1 MVTSRERGASKEL
14 TSRRRRRRRRRR
26 KKEGGKTQTQELGEV
41 WIFVL
46 MLHICA
52 CFGMGAVAEG
62 ED

>member
-14 TSRRRRRRRRRR
+14 TRRRRRRR
-26 KKEGGKTQTQELGEV
+26 EGGKTQTQELGEV